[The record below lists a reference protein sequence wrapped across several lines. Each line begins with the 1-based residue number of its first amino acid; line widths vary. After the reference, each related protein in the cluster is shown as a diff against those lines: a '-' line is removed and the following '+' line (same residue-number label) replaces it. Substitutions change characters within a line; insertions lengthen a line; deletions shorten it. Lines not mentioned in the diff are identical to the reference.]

1 MLKLF
6 LLLFACVD
14 ARIDMLNSDMQ
25 ELLDHPMEVQT
36 VTDQELQSLI
46 TEDWMNLINAECDNL
61 DPGQNLQA
69 YFDGTLIDTNTL
81 AWASYTVILMNG
93 VWVPSIS
100 TLGYVGYDFLIGV
113 NPEPPNGW
121 YAGKN
126 CSDIGYRYD
135 LRTVLRHELLHGLG
149 IGSSITK
156 YGTDWRVGR
165 NYNGNCYPQRFD
177 LEIKDEY
184 GQSVVEG
191 CTVKKDLTY
200 EKLYLNGV
208 RLYNPVTFSQGSSI
222 SHHTYP
228 DELMF
233 YQLPPKKCI
242 GYGENEAKMLAG
254 VQIPCSNLHYSSP
267 ADRVRP
273 WPFLILAMLL
283 LFCF

>member
-1 MLKLF
+1 MLKIF
-6 LLLFACVD
+6 LLLIVCIE
-14 ARIDMLNSDMQ
+14 ARVDMLSSEMQ
-25 ELLDHPMEVQT
+25 ELLKHPMKAEV
-36 VTDQELQSLI
+36 VTEEELQWLI
-46 TEDWMNLINAECDNL
+46 TDEWMALINAKCDNL
-61 DPGQNLQA
+61 DPGQSIQA
-69 YFDGTLIDTNTL
+69 SFDSTLVGSSTL
-81 AWASYTVILMNG
+81 AWASYTIILVDG

-100 TLGYVGYDFLIGV
+100 VMGYNGYDFVIGV

-121 YAGKN
+121 YTGKN

-165 NYNGNCYPQRFD
+165 NWEGKCYPQRFD
-177 LEIKDEY
+177 LELRDEY
-184 GQSVVEG
+184 GQPVVEG

-200 EKLYLNGV
+200 ERLYLNGV

-233 YQLPPKKCI
+233 YRLPAKKCI
-242 GYGENEAKMLAG
+242 QLGEREAKMLAG
-254 VQIPCSNLHYSSP
+254 IQIPCSNLQYSSS
-267 ADRVRP
+267 AGRVYP
-273 WPFLILAMLL
+273 WHLSILAMLL
-283 LFCF
+283 LLCI